1 MIKLFGFYILEHSIL
16 QWLIMKEK
24 LKKFKFLLL
33 LIPLAIIIRFVDQR
47 VTQDGFL
54 SSNDI
59 ADHYI
64 FITGLVI
71 IVIGLLVAILYFDK
85 QSNS

>member
-1 MIKLFGFYILEHSIL
+1 MR
-16 QWLIMKEK
+16 EK

-33 LIPLAIIIRFVDQR
+33 LIPLAIIIRFVDQKI
-47 VTQDGFL
+47 TQDDFL

>member
-1 MIKLFGFYILEHSIL
+1 
-16 QWLIMKEK
+16 MKEK
-24 LKKFKFLLL
+24 LNKFKFLLL
-33 LIPLAIIIRFVDQR
+33 LIPLAIVIMFVDQK

-59 ADHYI
+59 THHYI

>member
-1 MIKLFGFYILEHSIL
+1 
-16 QWLIMKEK
+16 MKEK

-47 VTQDGFL
+47 ITHDGFL

>member
-1 MIKLFGFYILEHSIL
+1 MIKLFGFYILEYSIL
-16 QWLIMKEK
+16 EWPIMKKK

-33 LIPLAIIIRFVDQR
+33 LIPLAIVIMFVDQK

-59 ADHYI
+59 TDHYI

>member
-1 MIKLFGFYILEHSIL
+1 
-16 QWLIMKEK
+16 MKEK
-24 LKKFKFLLL
+24 LNKFKFLLL
-33 LIPLAIIIRFVDQR
+33 LIPLAIVIMFVDQK
-47 VTQDGFL
+47 VTKDGFL

-59 ADHYI
+59 TDHYI